1 MKELYTVDYE
11 AYSQS
16 ETGFEDLKAAVE
28 NLATANEQQFEE
40 IKNEKWY
47 TRLFDNITNSKK
59 NEKRLASQVI
69 NLNQAQAVLTEM
81 LVRLSDRDAKV
92 AQLVKNSYSFIKKL
106 SENDLALQSK
116 INYLENHFVLGIRNS
131 YDIRELSPQSKALLN
146 ECLLKLSDIYREG
159 DGYPSAEQQDFANG
173 VLGFIGIESRVENI
187 EALIGE
193 TEENDRKAILTCCL
207 EYVFLNNFSFDN
219 IPEDVV
225 DFISELNIGSKTEK
239 TIKQNIEDNFDLRGE
254 DWLLKKYAP
263 ETFATVDMG
272 EYFEIDV
279 QDEEK
284 AHEETYDDN
293 GNMEL
298 LTKLFDSEFSGAQ
311 RPWDS
316 SIHTFETKDYILHK
330 DFIYNKHSHTTR
342 DISIDVSK
350 LGETLSIEEMFSKGS
365 LNVKSSIDYNHNVIY
380 LFEYHQKC
388 ETAPSLRQVSTASK
402 IAKTAFSLSL
412 FSPAVLIADTVAKSV
427 SKSLQQTHSE
437 DKNSNEKEEEEKS
450 KFYIIDLNEAE
461 TICHEIDW
469 NLYTHSMQSDK
480 TNLIICSNNAVCIID
495 ASNPHSVS
503 FNTVSLHVNGYL
515 HAATI
520 SDNSIYYNDDDNL
533 LKIYDIK
540 SEITEVT
547 KIKCDADEMFFRN
560 NRLYSVSN
568 HKLDML
574 DEDGGDFKEVC
585 NGLFY
590 SFRYNDNHAIYNNN
604 YAVYCEVNRKDW
616 VEDIFCYDFNSG
628 ETRKIVSVSDA
639 YSVNLHGLVG
649 NQLYYSTSSS
659 AVELLG
665 LLKMFNS
672 KSPIEYRFYRIDITK
687 SDVRKE
693 VRRAIRDVI

>member
-59 NEKRLASQVI
+59 NEKRLASQII
-69 NLNQAQAVLTEM
+69 NLNQAQTVLTEM

-131 YDIRELSPQSKALLN
+131 DDIRALSDNSKALLN

-159 DGYPSAEQQDFANG
+159 DSYPSAEQQDFANG

-225 DFISELNIGSKTEK
+225 NFIDELNIGSKTEK
-239 TIKQNIEDNFDLRGE
+239 TIKKNIEDNFDLRGE

-263 ETFATVDMG
+263 ETFADVNMG

-284 AHEETYDDN
+284 APEETYYDN

-298 LTKLFDSEFSGAQ
+298 LIKLFDSEITSDKYPQ
-311 RPWDS
+311 HC

-330 DFIYNKHSHTTR
+330 DFIYNKRSHTTR

-350 LGETLSIEEMFSKGS
+350 SGETLSIAEMFSKGS
-365 LNVKSSIDYNHNVIY
+365 LDVESSIDYNHNVIY
-380 LFEYHQKC
+380 LFEYRQKR

-402 IAKTAFSLSL
+402 IAKTAFSLSM
-412 FSPAVLIADTVAKSV
+412 FSPAALIADTVAKSV

-437 DKNSNEKEEEEKS
+437 DKNSNEKEEEKS

-480 TNLIICSNNAVCIID
+480 SNLIICSNNAVCIID
-495 ASNPHSVS
+495 ASNPHSVLY
-503 FNTVSLHVNGYL
+503 NTVFLQVNGRL
-515 HAATI
+515 RTATI

-560 NRLYSVSN
+560 NRLYSISD

-574 DEDGGDFKEVC
+574 DEDGGDFKEIC

-590 SFRYNDNHAIYNNN
+590 SFRYNDHHAIYNNN
-604 YAVYCEVNRKDW
+604 YAVYCEINRKDW
-616 VEDIFCYDFNSG
+616 VDDIFCYDFNNG
-628 ETRKIVSVSDA
+628 ETRKITSDP
-639 YSVNLHGLVG
+639 HGYFIEFQVFAG
-649 NQLYYSTSSS
+649 RWLYYSVSGS
-659 AVELLG
+659 
-665 LLKMFNS
+665 NS
-672 KSPIEYRFYRIDITK
+672 GSLCDRFYRIDIK
-687 SDVRKE
+687 NPECKKQIGFRP
-693 VRRAIRDVI
+693 A